1 VRNAEGLS
9 NGQARRAAC
18 PPRTLI
24 LLGLIGH
31 TTDVQRWWFPRGH
44 LANDVPA
51 LIEEQQWQLPADAT
65 VVDAVVACWAEIA

>member
-1 VRNAEGLS
+1 
-9 NGQARRAAC
+9 
-18 PPRTLI
+18 

-51 LIEEQQWQLPADAT
+51 LIEEQQRQLPADAT